1 MGEKINQI
9 LEFLHMGGYGLYIW
23 PCYLIFI
30 LVFSWHLYAALKT
43 AVNIKKKILLD
54 RQESE

>member
-9 LEFLHMGGYGLYIW
+9 LEFLHMGSYGIYIW

-30 LVFSWHLYAALKT
+30 LVFGWHLYSALKT
-43 AVNIKKKILLD
+43 SVNIKKKILLD

>member
-1 MGEKINQI
+1 MGKEFDMLSKILI
-9 LEFLHMGGYGLYIW
+9 MGGYGIYIW

-43 AVNIKKKILLD
+43 SVNIKKKILLD
-54 RQESE
+54 KQESE